1 MIGIALTTWL
11 LAFPRPNL
19 DVEASRDKQ
28 RFDFSIQL
36 RLEREKGAVVFE
48 GDYGTRSGKAHCPPV
63 EVVATESV
71 IGPLPETLLYA
82 DDCKKNTQ
90 PGDRELFLGIDGYA
104 IPSSAYFS
112 REEELPSLDERR
124 QMVVQAIG
132 LFEATSNAEFL
143 LRVRQALADGYP
155 HVLHCAV
162 NHARR
167 RLQHAEEKDQD
178 ALAVLLLDL
187 YEAKTISD
195 TACATDLKRNFDVT
209 HHRDKPRY
217 TGIREATQRRAE
229 AMYAALPDEAINP
242 PARERP
248 PMSKARFEAT
258 KEVREARR
266 KERAERERIER
277 ERKERYEA
285 ERRRRIYRGKP
296 PPQK

>member
-1 MIGIALTTWL
+1 
-11 LAFPRPNL
+11 
-19 DVEASRDKQ
+19 
-28 RFDFSIQL
+28 
-36 RLEREKGAVVFE
+36 GAVVFNGE
-48 GDYGTRSGKAHCPPV
+48 YGERSDEIHCPKV
-63 EVVATESV
+63 EVMPRGAL
-71 IGPLPETLLYA
+71 IGALPEAPVVYA
-82 DDCKKNTQ
+82 EDCDGTTR
-90 PGDRELFLGIDGYA
+90 PGMREVFLGVDDHT
-104 IPSSAYFS
+104 IPSSGYFS
-112 REEELPSLDERR
+112 FEDELPSLNERR

-132 LFEATSNAEFL
+132 LLEATSNAEFL
-143 LRVRQALADGYP
+143 QRARQALADGYP

-187 YEAKTISD
+187 YEAKAISD

-285 ERRRRIYRGKP
+285 ERYRRIYRGKP